1 MIEKEIYEL
10 KKSRYILERRI
21 RILESMICEM
31 YDKMIPEK
39 KVCPICNNEI
49 RLYLPTGDTE
59 HIRSNAVCPV
69 CGTAERHRFFFK
81 YLIENYNKY
90 FDINRKNTVLHFAP
104 ESGIWEYFTNNEQ
117 IEYYPVDYNPSK
129 KGIIRA
135 VDMTDIPYENE
146 SFDVIIAFCVLDC
159 IKDEEKALS
168 ELKRVLKPTGVLFI
182 GVGDNPNLEHTIN
195 NQLYNP
201 ELLTFTYTSFR
212 LYGRDF
218 PKRMENAGFDIKKI
232 NMSEL
237 CTDEEISDLYL
248 DKRTNI
254 YICNK
259 T

>member
-21 RILESMICEM
+21 RILESMICDM

-90 FDINRKNTVLHFAP
+90 FDVNRKNTVLHFAP

-135 VDMTDIPYENE
+135 VDMIDIPYENE

-182 GVGDNPNLEHTIN
+182 CVTEYENLDKTVENEMYDSEIKSGIHSVI
-195 NQLYNP
+195 
-201 ELLTFTYTSFR
+201 R

-218 PKRMENAGFDIKKI
+218 SKRMENAGFDVKKI
-232 NMSEL
+232 NVSEL
-237 CTDEEISDLYL
+237 CTDEEISNLYL
-248 DKRTNI
+248 EKKTNI
-254 YICNK
+254 YICQK
-259 T
+259 K